1 MGEDVRRLDD
11 PRFRRRLKRRSRW
24 RWGCSAFLIGAYLL
38 WAVAGLYFPHG
49 YAMPIPGS
57 SVPAG
62 MAAGILIIVLA
73 IVLSIVYVRVVNRIG
88 AEATGQDRA

>member
-1 MGEDVRRLDD
+1 
-11 PRFRRRLKRRSRW
+11 
-24 RWGCSAFLIGAYLL
+24 
-38 WAVAGLYFPHG
+38 
-49 YAMPIPGS
+49 
-57 SVPAG
+57 